1 MIPANVTGTT
11 KLTGHA
17 DLSKATAALEPVGF
31 MGGEPLFSTAA

>member
-11 KLTGHA
+11 KLTGL